1 MTIATALL
9 VATPVTASTGEDVTV
24 ASGTV
29 QSGSGVP
36 VQARVIAYAWPSNAA
51 VAATPEGGGLQLF
64 PVGSVLTS
72 AAGSYTLNLAPEDLE
87 MFTDAFGNVNL
98 EIVSVTADGRS
109 AATSTSLSTDSGVEG
124 APLTMAEATP
134 DLTVITQSAPKGT
147 DADLLADFV
156 DMGQSPTQAAASA
169 FALQTPACGSIYKGS
184 LGSRTV
190 WVGGTYST
198 TSGVTG
204 DLVYVRGADSAL
216 GVGVSVTGKYGSFK
230 ASGTASV
237 STSDT
242 INFPSSTGRRH
253 YYTNFE
259 YGKYLVGCTGSMK
272 YIARPRSYIGG
283 SSVWTPSTVPTA
295 NYCTSYVNGTTVTK
309 NRTTAYQNTAGVDI
323 SAAIGLDLSSRTGYQ
338 TDAAVTYKFTATRR
352 LCGVTGYPGGTPSR
366 LVAKL

>member
-1 MTIATALL
+1 MNRVRFVSSFSVGALTIATALL

-169 FALQTPACGSIYKGS
+169 SHSRPPPADPSTRAASGRGPCGWGEPTRRRPASQVTWS
-184 LGSRTV
+184 MCAARTV
-190 WVGGTYST
+190 
-198 TSGVTG
+198 
-204 DLVYVRGADSAL
+204 
-216 GVGVSVTGKYGSFK
+216 
-230 ASGTASV
+230 
-237 STSDT
+237 
-242 INFPSSTGRRH
+242 
-253 YYTNFE
+253 
-259 YGKYLVGCTGSMK
+259 
-272 YIARPRSYIGG
+272 
-283 SSVWTPSTVPTA
+283 
-295 NYCTSYVNGTTVTK
+295 
-309 NRTTAYQNTAGVDI
+309 
-323 SAAIGLDLSSRTGYQ
+323 
-338 TDAAVTYKFTATRR
+338 R
-352 LCGVTGYPGGTPSR
+352 LELES
-366 LVAKL
+366 L